1 MYPRN
6 TFPSEEE
13 FRKLYL
19 CEPSMI
25 EKVEHEET
33 EITIY
38 ACPRQVGKTTRLI
51 QRSLEVE
58 NPFILTINTSVSKII
73 KEKISAISPR
83 NIPVVSAS
91 KSFYN
96 IARNSHV
103 LVDEYDFFS
112 DNGKK
117 RLFEEINR
125 NTPRKV
131 EIYTSCKGPRFNVSL
146 TPGSGERNPDLF
158 HDGRSSVY
166 SISINRDPNNIKLK
180 EIFGERDFKIE
191 ILNQSINFKP
201 IEWQQVK

>member
-1 MYPRN
+1 VLRPRD
-6 TFPSEEE
+6 FPSAKE
-13 FRKLYL
+13 FREMIL

-25 EKVEHEET
+25 QKVEHTET

-38 ACPRQVGKTTRLI
+38 ACPRQIGKTTRLI
-51 QRSLEVE
+51 QRALEVE
-58 NPFILTINTSVSKII
+58 NPFIICVNSSVGKII
-73 KEKISAISPR
+73 KEKILRDSYK
-83 NIPVVSAS
+83 NIPIISS
-91 KSFYN
+91 TKNFYN

-112 DNGKK
+112 DNGKR

-125 NTPRKV
+125 NCPKRV

-146 TPGSGERNPDLF
+146 TPGAVERNPDLF

-166 SISINRDPNNIKLK
+166 SISINRDPNNIHLK
-180 EIFGERDFKIE
+180 EIFGDRDYKIE

-201 IEWQQVK
+201 IVWEQVK